1 MVEALKEIVNSQ
13 VWGLYEPYV
22 VSLIIGALVGAER
35 EFKKQREKVP
45 SFGGIRTFILISL
58 LGTLS
63 GNLSEFFGLPSLY
76 LAFVGLFILIS
87 VAQYLEKAPGLTSE
101 ISALITFLL
110 GALSY
115 KKEYQLAAFLAVA
128 LVSTLS
134 FKKQLHA
141 LIKHI
146 TLQDLYAFLKFA
158 AITVIIY
165 PLLPEKE
172 FYGVNPKSVWTM
184 VLIISSIDFI
194 GYLLTKLAGGKGV
207 LITGLVGGL
216 VSSTAVT
223 ATFSPLSRKNPQLLN
238 EYASGI
244 VGASAIMFPRM
255 TFLAFL
261 ISPKF
266 AKFLLV
272 PSLTAFIIGV
282 FYAYKLS
289 KGIKSEDKFEI
300 HNPYELSTAIKFGL
314 FYAFILFLSK
324 AALKHFGNLGLY
336 AVGAISG
343 LTDVDPITLSV
354 AKLFNAGSVELIAAV
369 ITVLI
374 AAFVN
379 TVFKWFLTLTMGK
392 RELFKITAKGFIGL
406 AVGELLG
413 IGLLHLLLT
422 SSGIKI

>member
-1 MVEALKEIVNSQ
+1 MVEVLKELVNSQ
-13 VWGLYEPYV
+13 VWKLYEPYL
-22 VSLIIGALVGAER
+22 VSLIVGALVGAER

-63 GNLSEFFGLPSLY
+63 ANLSELFGLFSFY
-76 LAFVGLFILIS
+76 LPFIGLFILIS
-87 VAQYLEKAPGLTSE
+87 VAQYLEKVPGLTSE
-101 ISALITFLL
+101 VSALITFLL
-110 GALSY
+110 GALCY
-115 KKEYQLAAFLAVA
+115 KEEYQLAAFLAVV
-128 LVSTLS
+128 LVSILS

-141 LIKHI
+141 FIKHI

-158 AITVIIY
+158 AVTVIIY
-165 PLLPEKE
+165 PLLPAKE
-172 FYGVNPKSVWTM
+172 FYGVSPKSVWTM
-184 VLIISSIDFI
+184 VVIISTIDFI
-194 GYLLTKLAGGKGV
+194 GYLLTKLVGGKGILV
-207 LITGLVGGL
+207 AGLVGGL

-223 ATFSPLSRKNPQLLN
+223 ATFSPLSKKNPQLLS

-261 ISPKF
+261 ISPEF
-266 AKFLLV
+266 AKYLLV
-272 PSLTAFIIGV
+272 PSITAFIIGM
-282 FYAYKLS
+282 FYAYKLT
-289 KGIKSEDKFEI
+289 KGIKSEDKVEI
-300 HNPYELSTAIKFGL
+300 HNPYELSTAVKFGL

-354 AKLFNAGSVELIAAV
+354 AKLFKLGSVELIAAV

-379 TVFKWFLTLTMGK
+379 TVFKWFLTLSMGK
-392 RELFKITAKGFIGL
+392 KELFKITAKGFIGL

-413 IGLLHLLLT
+413 VGLLHLLLT
-422 SSGIKI
+422 ASGIKI